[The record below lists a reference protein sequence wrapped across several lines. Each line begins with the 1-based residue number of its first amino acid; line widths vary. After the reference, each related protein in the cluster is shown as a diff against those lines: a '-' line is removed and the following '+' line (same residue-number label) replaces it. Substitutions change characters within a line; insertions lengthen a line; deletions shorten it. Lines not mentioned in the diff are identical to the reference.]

1 MTWKHANRTLIK
13 YQYEY
18 TCIMNYLTLEEP
30 FYIMY
35 NDQYIR
41 IVDYDTK
48 HIHDSIPLND

>member
-1 MTWKHANRTLIK
+1 MRTLIK

-35 NDQYIR
+35 ETICNNDEYIR

>member
-18 TCIMNYLTLEEP
+18 TCIMNYLTLE
-30 FYIMY
+30 
-35 NDQYIR
+35 IR